1 MAVVV
6 LVGSILTGIN
16 VCVFQEYRRD
26 ETTAEG
32 VMEGRNP
39 HMFSTRTYRRAGK
52 GERLLL
58 LYFCSINEKRGSH
71 SSIAVKWLKI
81 AYHGFINGYVKRS
94 LR

>member
-6 LVGSILTGIN
+6 LVGSILMN

-39 HMFSTRTYRRAGK
+39 HMFSPRTSGRAGK
-52 GERLLL
+52 GERLLTQ
-58 LYFCSINEKRGSH
+58 FN
-71 SSIAVKWLKI
+71 SSKMVKDCLTWLHKQ
-81 AYHGFINGYVKRS
+81 VR
-94 LR
+94 